1 MFILDYSGR
10 CCKIELSE
18 HFYSVGYFY
27 LGKMDFYS
35 LVVSVL
41 RRRQEE
47 LIASTIKLF

>member
-18 HFYSVGYFY
+18 HFDPVGY

-41 RRRQEE
+41 RRRQEK
-47 LIASTIKLF
+47 LIALTIKLF